1 MGNNKFEDG
10 ANVGFN
16 AFIDLVT
23 GEKDLLEAM
32 DDVKTQ
38 LEEKSE

>member
-1 MGNNKFEDG
+1 MGNKFEEG

-16 AFIDLVT
+16 TFIDLVT

-32 DDVKTQ
+32 EDVKNQ